1 MGKNKSIRVKLP
13 REHSD
18 AHPASVAASATQDTL
33 FVFVG
38 QHRDAVE
45 VLSSRPAGE
54 GAPPKFS
61 VAHYLQ
67 ASREITR
74 GEELLLAMDPG
85 GPLDAKRR
93 RRLRIMRKA
102 YEDQKWSDFSNNI
115 VRKFIRETVDQIER
129 RVSQSGHIDIL
140 QDLAFLVP
148 YRILER
154 FVGLPG
160 PDHLSE
166 MVVALQYDKRYITKL
181 PPDWLRQRPEQAVAD
196 PAYLTAHMW
205 SRLCFAEVI
214 ANILDKRELTG
225 AAIQAASEMLTHI
238 DEKIMEERLKHGTG
252 EPDTLLKQLVRQAPD
267 FVQPGFDENAYFAE
281 VRAILT
287 DLMTTISINIGLP
300 FSKAI
305 LAALALGFDLSKF
318 VTALDAIPVPHQAG
332 GETPSHDGSSIA
344 YVERFAYE
352 LLRMLPSAPAIYRR
366 CETSTELPSG
376 AKVNKG
382 DWVAVLLAAASRDP
396 RAFPEPE
403 KFSMGEHM
411 PPPFTGPP
419 RDLKNYLLF
428 GPFGGAHRCWGEQL
442 GRLMLGE
449 LFRAAARFK
458 GLTRVA
464 GPLGE
469 VMEYPRRMDY
479 GLQLKFFP
487 FDPNKKE

>member
-1 MGKNKSIRVKLP
+1 MAANSRIELQFEVIQRDWINGGEFLGQVGAGRCPLTGSNEGETHDRFLEAGAIAPICGIPSFVTMKGGDYFFVPSIKALKGIAVGDICKDEPLPFGRLSSSVSETPALQSEARLRDFGVRIITCKKKSIRVRLP

-18 AHPASVAASATQDTL
+18 ADLASVADTL

-85 GPLDAKRR
+85 GPLDVKRR

-140 QDLAFLVP
+140 QDLAFLLP

-181 PPDWLRQRPEQAVAD
+181 PPDWLRQRPEQPVAD

-305 LAALALGFDLSKF
+305 SGRPGSWLR
-318 VTALDAIPVPHQAG
+318 PVQIRNSAG
-332 GETPSHDGSSIA
+332 RDSRP
-344 YVERFAYE
+344 
-352 LLRMLPSAPAIYRR
+352 
-366 CETSTELPSG
+366 PSG
-376 AKVNKG
+376 RGRDA
-382 DWVAVLLAAASRDP
+382 VA
-396 RAFPEPE
+396 
-403 KFSMGEHM
+403 
-411 PPPFTGPP
+411 
-419 RDLKNYLLF
+419 
-428 GPFGGAHRCWGEQL
+428 
-442 GRLMLGE
+442 
-449 LFRAAARFK
+449 
-458 GLTRVA
+458 
-464 GPLGE
+464 
-469 VMEYPRRMDY
+469 
-479 GLQLKFFP
+479 
-487 FDPNKKE
+487 